1 MKRFYPDS
9 LPSFPNEPT
18 PDNFAIHR
26 ISDSVGEG
34 VVAQAHFAEGD
45 IVCAFSGY
53 FVEAITQFSLTVGD
67 DLHIHDPY
75 FMGKVLHS
83 CDPSLHCDMTRRQ
96 FIAKRAIQPGDIITM
111 DYDQTEPH
119 LFRPFHCSCGAKN
132 CRGFIA
138 GHAAVSYQED
148 MSVFAANAG

>member
-1 MKRFYPDS
+1 MKRFYPNS

-18 PDNFAIHR
+18 PENFEIR
-26 ISDSVGEG
+26 KISDSVGEG
-34 VVAQAHFAEGD
+34 VVAQSCFTKGE

-53 FVEAITQFSLTVGD
+53 FVETITQFSLTVGT

-75 FMGKVLHS
+75 FMGKILHS
-83 CDPSLHCDMTRRQ
+83 CDPSLHCDMTRRL
-96 FIAKRAIQPGDIITM
+96 FIAKRDIQPGDIITM

-119 LFRPFHCSCGAKN
+119 LFRPFHCSCGAEN

-138 GHAAVSYQED
+138 GHAALTFQED
-148 MSVFAANAG
+148 VALFAANAG